1 MSANDLLL
9 AVGVSLCIVGV
20 MMRGFHQGQR
30 RADALRAQTARLA
43 RLDGKED
50 TLNAPASPPN
60 FFVRHLPW
68 IYRGTVLAGLI
79 LTLYA
84 YAQR

>member
-9 AVGVSLCIVGV
+9 AVGVSLCLIGV
-20 MMRGFHQGQR
+20 MLRGLHQGQR

-50 TLNAPASPPN
+50 TLNAPAAPRPLL
-60 FFVRHLPW
+60 VRHLPW
-68 IYRGTVLAGLI
+68 VYRGLVLVGLV
-79 LTLYA
+79 LTLWA
-84 YAQR
+84 YAKR